1 MAELS
6 FDITLRRAGFALE
19 AAASIPLEGITAISG
34 PSGAGKTSLIRVIA
48 GLEPAAQAKIICDGS
63 DWSGL
68 APEARHI
75 GVVFQEARL
84 FPHLSVAQNIS
95 YGAKRRGVAQARQDE
110 IAQALDLG
118 PLLTRRPATLSGGE
132 AKRVALARA
141 LACNPRLLLL
151 DEPLAGLDAARADE
165 IMPYIARVSDEFA
178 LPALL
183 VSHAPREIAAL
194 AERVLRIESGRCA
207 GWGRAPIAIPARALG
222 DQRYELADGQ
232 IISRAHSAL
241 AAGQG
246 APNASKAHN
255 QNGTLRPIA
264 PIIASLADPGQSTAG
279 PALCAQI
286 VAPDRADNAAHTQAQ
301 IPPQI
306 PAQTLPQT
314 LPQNQIMVNLAGQN
328 FVIDAPRGQFPPQG
342 AIYLSMPSL
351 IWRPI
356 KE

>member
-19 AAASIPLEGITAISG
+19 AAATIPLKGITAISG

-48 GLEPAAQAKIICDGS
+48 GLEPAARARIECDGA
-63 DWSGL
+63 DWSHL
-68 APEARHI
+68 RPEARQI

-95 YGAKRRGVAQARQDE
+95 YGAKRRGVVQARQDE
-110 IAQALDLG
+110 ITEALDLG

-141 LACNPRLLLL
+141 LACDPRLLLL

-165 IMPYIARVSDEFA
+165 IIPYIARVTDAFA

-183 VSHAPREIAAL
+183 VSHSAREIAAL
-194 AERVLRIESGRCA
+194 AERVLRIEAGRCA
-207 GWGRAPIAIPARALG
+207 GWGPEPIAIPARAL
-222 DQRYELADGQ
+222 DAQRFELADGQ
-232 IISRAHSAL
+232 IISLAHNASAT
-241 AAGQG
+241 GQG
-246 APNASKAHN
+246 AKPTKTPDQPN
-255 QNGTLRPIA
+255 GMLRPIG

-279 PALCAQI
+279 PAL
-286 VAPDRADNAAHTQAQ
+286 RANICDQEPRDTQT
-301 IPPQI
+301 ISPHPR
-306 PAQTLPQT
+306 L
-314 LPQNQIMVNLAGQN
+314 IMVNLAGQKY
-328 FVIDAPRGQFPPQG
+328 VIEAPRGQFPPQG
-342 AIYLSMPSL
+342 PIYLSIPSL